1 MNKANAVMERSGSIM
16 TAGNPVSI
24 VNRVRESGTG
34 WLIAA
39 LVWIVPF
46 LIVAVS
52 GWLVAD
58 IVIHGM
64 EHMSWEFFTTDPRRS
79 GRAGGIAP
87 ILVSTALVVLV
98 ATVVATP
105 LALGT
110 AILLTDY
117 VPASSQA
124 ARWIRRSLDILAG
137 IPSIVFGLFGNVV
150 FCNYFGLGFSLLSG
164 GLTLACMALPIIM
177 RAAEESL
184 RDVPD
189 GCRQGAVALGMPRHR
204 AVLLVILP
212 IASPGIIDGI
222 FLGIGRSLAETAALV
237 YTSGYVD
244 RMPASLYDSGRT
256 LSVHIFD
263 LSMNVTGGDARAY
276 ASSLGLIGILLVL
289 SGLSSAASRLA
300 QRRNRF

>member
-1 MNKANAVMERSGSIM
+1 MNNAKAVMERSTSIM
-16 TAGNPVSI
+16 TSGNPV
-24 VNRVRESGTG
+24 VNKVRDSGTG
-34 WLIAA
+34 WIVATFI
-39 LVWIVPF
+39 WIVPF
-46 LIVAVS
+46 LIVALS
-52 GWLVAD
+52 GWLVTD
-58 IVIHGM
+58 IVMHGIGQ
-64 EHMSWEFFTTDPRRS
+64 MSWEFFTTDPRRS

-98 ATVVATP
+98 ATVVAAP

-117 VPASSQA
+117 VPASSPA

-212 IASPGIIDGI
+212 IASPGIIDGL

-244 RMPASLYDSGRT
+244 RMPQSLYDSGRT

-300 QRRNRF
+300 QCRNRF